1 MPDKPSLSKMLT
13 RKLFS
18 RAVFLAMMAAAGI
31 IPAQNGISMS
41 SEMQSAEKIIA
52 SRDSAP
58 AERQDAFAR
67 LARLRQ
73 LAGDVEGA
81 ARNWLEAAAAVP
93 GKIDDNALL
102 ACAYCLAAMGEW
114 DRASAALAP
123 LLQKEP
129 RAVFLELVIK
139 ARKTGDASALA
150 AIADK
155 PEYSPLKSEI
165 FFMLWKLSDGAE
177 TWKRRLLAEWPES
190 PEARLAADEPQSKV
204 IVKAS
209 PFWLFLNTFSTD
221 ETSVFSPAIEAR
233 PASPQSSDPSAVR
246 LQTGLFRQRAN
257 AQAQAEKLKKAGF
270 SPSLEQR
277 NANGNEAWA
286 VTVPAGRDVSRGIK
300 DLREAGFDGSFPI
313 H

>member
-1 MPDKPSLSKMLT
+1 LGKKMM
-13 RKLFS
+13 RKLFA

-31 IPAQNGISMS
+31 ISAQNGVSISF
-41 SEMQSAEKIIA
+41 EMQSAEKIIA

-58 AERQDAFAR
+58 AERYEAFAR

-81 ARNWLEAAAAVP
+81 ARNWLEAATAVP
-93 GKIDDNALL
+93 DKIDDDALL

-123 LLQKEP
+123 LLHKSP
-129 RAVFLELVIK
+129 RAMFLELVIK
-139 ARKTGDASALA
+139 ARKTGDISALA

-155 PEYSPLKSEI
+155 PEYSPLKSEVC
-165 FFMLWKLSDGAE
+165 FMLWKLSDGAE
-177 TWKRRLLAEWPES
+177 TWKRRLLAECSES
-190 PEARLAADEPQSKV
+190 PEARLAADEAQTRI

-209 PFWLFLNTFSTD
+209 PFWLFMNSFSTE
-221 ETSVFSPAIEAR
+221 ETAVFFPALEAQ
-233 PASPQSSDPSAVR
+233 PDSPQSLEPAAVR

-257 AQAQAEKLKKAGF
+257 AVAQSEKLKKAGF
-270 SPSLEQR
+270 SPSMEQR
-277 NANGNEAWA
+277 SVNGNEAWA

-300 DLREAGFDGSFPI
+300 DLREAGFDSFPVR
-313 H
+313 

>member
-1 MPDKPSLSKMLT
+1 MTVMLT
-13 RKLFS
+13 LGKFS
-18 RAVFLAMMAAAGI
+18 FLVFLAVMLAGAVS
-31 IPAQNGISMS
+31 AQNGVSMS

-52 SRDSAP
+52 RPDSAP
-58 AERQDAFAR
+58 SERQDAFAR

-81 ARNWLEAAAAVP
+81 ARNWLEAATAVP
-93 GKIDDNALL
+93 DKIDDGALL

-123 LLQKEP
+123 LLSKEP
-129 RAVFLELVIK
+129 RAMFLELVIK

-150 AIADK
+150 AITDK
-155 PEYSPLKSEI
+155 LEYSPLKSEMY
-165 FFMLWKLSDGAE
+165 FMLWKLSDGEE
-177 TWKRRLLAEWPES
+177 TWKRRLLAECPES
-190 PEARLAADEPQSKV
+190 PEARLAADEAQTKV

-209 PFWLFLNTFSTD
+209 PFWLFMNSLSQV
-221 ETSVFSPAIEAR
+221 ETASFFPAIEVQ
-233 PASPQSSDPSAVR
+233 PASPQSLEPAAIR

-270 SPSLEQR
+270 SPSMEQR
-277 NANGNEAWA
+277 SVNGNEAWA
-286 VTVPAGRDVSRGIK
+286 VTVPAGLDVSRSIK
-300 DLREAGFDGSFPI
+300 DLRDSGFDGSFPV